1 MNLKGYNDSP
11 VENLGSCSVYLHHA
25 KKTYKVSCEMADSKS
40 HMILGRQQA
49 LLMAYIC

>member
-11 VENLGSCSVYLHHA
+11 VENLGSCSVYLHHG
-25 KKTYKVSCEMADSKS
+25 KKTYKVSCEMADSKG

-49 LLMAYIC
+49 LLLAYIC

>member
-1 MNLKGYNDSP
+1 MTAQLRILDP
-11 VENLGSCSVYLHHA
+11 VLRTFIMARL
-25 KKTYKVSCEMADSKS
+25 KTYKVSCEMADSKG